1 MMAQHNAG
9 DLTKRIGFYK
19 PNIYR
24 DPDGKLIHDY
34 ILQFTLWAN
43 VHPLRGGEQVMQAR
57 IQSKNPVIIKV
68 RASAASRRIDSI
80 WQAKIDGRDYD
91 IKEDPRESQDRKWLE
106 FMAEG

>member
-1 MMAQHNAG
+1 MAQRDAD

-34 ILQFTLWAN
+34 ILQFTLWAH

-57 IQSKNPVIIKV
+57 IQSKNPVIIRV
-68 RASAASRRIDSI
+68 RVSTASRQIDSM
-80 WQAKIDGRDYD
+80 WQAKIDGLDYD
-91 IKEDPRESQDRKWLE
+91 VKEDPRESQDRKWMELL
-106 FMAEG
+106 AER